1 MAAPARRRLRHRPR
15 ADETGETA
23 ERDFFCIPRLALEAL
38 LDAKATAYEICTYL
52 ALARHVEECGRHAYA
67 TVGSVNRWIGASRVG
82 GGPVEG
88 AIARLKTICAAG
100 HGPILF
106 DREGWQ
112 MHGSASSSGFECQP
126 MEPLFVLP
134 AFDEAPDAPLRFGI
148 ELVDGS
154 SDFARPLRALKDC
167 GGVAARLLIAMHA
180 ADDAAVWG
188 GVRPVGRDA
197 GPWRRYQPLDKG
209 VALRGGGRLIRA
221 RPEFD
226 IATIDERIS
235 DGDAHAYFEA
245 LRVLCSVG
253 LVLEKVLVLNRGAVR
268 TPLDGGDE
276 YDAIA
281 HDAEPLYELERSL
294 AAAGN
299 SRATWAAIGPDGRAA
314 MIAGIYRLRFGA
326 AAQPE
331 LRAPLAS

>member
-1 MAAPARRRLRHRPR
+1 MAAPARQRLRHRPR
-15 ADETGETA
+15 ADEAGEPA

-52 ALARHVEECGRHAYA
+52 ALARHVDDYGRHAYA
-67 TVGSVNRWIGASRVG
+67 SVGSVNRWIGASRVG

-88 AIARLKTICAAG
+88 AIARLKTICAPG
-100 HGPILF
+100 KGPILF

-112 MHGSASSSGFECQP
+112 MHGGVSSSGFECHP

-134 AFDEAPDAPLRFGI
+134 AFDEAPDVPLRFDV

-154 SDFARPLRALKDC
+154 SDFARPLRALKDS

-197 GPWRRYQPLDKG
+197 GPWRRYQPMDKG
-209 VALRGGGRLIRA
+209 VTLRGGGRLIRA

-226 IATIDERIS
+226 IAAIDERIS

-245 LRVLCSVG
+245 LRVLRSVG
-253 LVLEKVLVLNRGAVR
+253 LVHEKVLVLNRDAVR
-268 TPLDGGDE
+268 TPLDGGAE

-294 AAAGN
+294 AGAENG
-299 SRATWAAIGPDGRAA
+299 RATWAAIVPDGRAA

-326 AAQPE
+326 AAQPG